1 MRLDP
6 NPLFRRVIMPWYDS
20 APVCWVL
27 GAAMVVLVFFS
38 ITGLMVAQN
47 TPEYK
52 RFVWVPGVLLLLS
65 LFMVLSISWRMV
77 QRRNQEKEEDSHEDF

>member
-6 NPLFRRVIMPWYDS
+6 NPLFRRVITPWYDS
-20 APVCWVL
+20 NAVCCVL
-27 GAAMVVLVFFS
+27 GLAMAVLVFFS

-47 TPEYK
+47 THEYK

-65 LFMVLSISWRMV
+65 LFMVFSISWRMV
-77 QRRNQEKEEDSHEDF
+77 QRRHQHKEG